1 VGFVRVQA
9 DLAACLPDVLLES
22 LDLEPFELP
31 EADELDDSDEE
42 DEDDEDDDE
51 VLDEVDSLDS
61 LSFFGLLADF
71 DPLRESVL

>member
-1 VGFVRVQA
+1 
-9 DLAACLPDVLLES
+9 LPDVLLES

-42 DEDDEDDDE
+42 DEDEDE